1 MKRTKIHESYVVDEK
16 IFSNRYEAEKYRD
29 ELDSKQFNNYSK
41 SSFDTIVYY
50 EIYTHHGD
58 RSNAHTCC
66 NGAFSDAAI
75 AYREM
80 QNYSNDWCSNGTGWM
95 EQVTIKKGTNGKV
108 IIEREQIYKN

>member
-29 ELDSKQFNNYSK
+29 ELDSKQFNNYPK

-58 RSNAHTCC
+58 RSNVHNRC

-95 EQVTIKKGTNGKV
+95 EQVTLKKGTNGKV

>member
-16 IFSNRYEAEKYRD
+16 IFSNRYDAEKYRD
-29 ELDSKQFNNYSK
+29 ELDAKQFSNYPK

-58 RSNAHTCC
+58 RSNAHNRC

-95 EQVTIKKGTNGKV
+95 EQVTLKKGTNGKV

>member
-29 ELDSKQFNNYSK
+29 ELDSKQFNNYPK

-58 RSNAHTCC
+58 RSNAHTCR